1 MSKKIRT
8 ADDLFPDDGTL
19 QSGSVTSSRFE
30 EMMQKEKDDK
40 LSLSSREL
48 RNSIE
53 SNETLLLETDDS
65 WEPYNPD
72 DGSLL
77 SGSLPSYA
85 NSQIFEEAFEI
96 NEMEHIDPVYNDFD
110 YDFSLIDLDNNVLNN
125 IMKYSLNKQGD
136 DNNND
141 EKIEVSN
148 NNDLE
153 FKIEK
158 ALTWSEIINY
168 YWIGLF
174 NNLKHKRKY
183 VEYCNQVLNFK
194 KKIHII
200 SQKISIDNITK
211 PLEEEE
217 KEKRNYFNI
226 ENYDV
231 NSYDSNNL
239 FSTSESYKLLIE
251 IEELFNMIDNLLI
264 DDIIFMKNAKAPIG
278 DFLNRYHLIKND
290 CLKLSNIKNNKIF
303 NNARCSTEIK
313 QYKNSKSIRKI
324 KEKFYKD
331 MPNEAVKE
339 FEEKFKDDLMKDKE
353 YMEKDIFLF
362 SLKDWMKSL
371 IFKQKEEQNYEELIN
386 YCNRQKIYFMFI
398 SVIYSIYRDF
408 NLLDNNSS
416 TKSLETYT
424 LIMLS
429 GLIKEIE
436 LIRYMSTDEKKRE
449 SQRIIKIFK
458 HSFIN
463 KDEYAMH
470 ECDNLMAQEI
480 IVNDCFW
487 NYQNKKLI
495 KDIFKLL
502 EFLNQLDEKK
512 GGLKIINEFAKQ
524 IHERLNKLLEE
535 ENNFEN
541 MISNWYQ
548 NSDEDKKALY
558 RSNIFSEKELWWYY
572 FVYNSNVYYHDNE
585 IDYKRCC
592 YPNTENNDNGI
603 DCKRCCYPN
612 TENNDIEKG
621 SLIYNEEKTDAIKI
635 FLETNSYLHHVVNK
649 ERPKYPLYKDFKWD
663 KLDFN
668 KDKIEFSKRQLRYNK
683 YFIEKLNNELIN
695 NELKQIGELNESLV
709 RKNFILE
716 CIENTEEVLNE
727 LENMGNFI
735 KEGVLLNEQLFFKLV
750 LFGINILI
758 FIGQYFWNNHIEPT
772 L

>member
-1 MSKKIRT
+1 M
-8 ADDLFPDDGTL
+8 
-19 QSGSVTSSRFE
+19 
-30 EMMQKEKDDK
+30 
-40 LSLSSREL
+40 
-48 RNSIE
+48 
-53 SNETLLLETDDS
+53 
-65 WEPYNPD
+65 
-72 DGSLL
+72 
-77 SGSLPSYA
+77 
-85 NSQIFEEAFEI
+85 
-96 NEMEHIDPVYNDFD
+96 
-110 YDFSLIDLDNNVLNN
+110 
-125 IMKYSLNKQGD
+125 
-136 DNNND
+136 
-141 EKIEVSN
+141 
-148 NNDLE
+148 
-153 FKIEK
+153 
-158 ALTWSEIINY
+158 
-168 YWIGLF
+168 
-174 NNLKHKRKY
+174 
-183 VEYCNQVLNFK
+183 NFK

-211 PLEEEE
+211 PLEEKE

-331 MPNEAVKE
+331 LPNEAVKE

-371 IFKQKEEQNYEELIN
+371 IFKQKEEQNYEALIN
-386 YCNRQKIYFMFI
+386 YCNRQKIYFLFM
-398 SVIYSIYRDF
+398 SVIHSIYREY
-408 NLLDNNSS
+408 NLQDNNSS
-416 TKSLETYT
+416 IKSLETYT
-424 LIMLS
+424 LLMLS
-429 GLIKEIE
+429 ELIKEIE
-436 LIRYMSTDEKKRE
+436 LIQYTTTDEKKRE

-458 HSFIN
+458 HSVIN

-470 ECDNLMAQEI
+470 EYDNLMAQEI

-592 YPNTENNDNGI
+592 YSNTENNDNGI
-603 DCKRCCYPN
+603 DYKRCCYPN

-621 SLIYNEEKTDAIKI
+621 SLIYNEEKTDAIEI
-635 FLETNSYLHHVVNK
+635 FLETNSYLHHEINK

-663 KLDFN
+663 KLEFN
-668 KDKIEFSKRQLRYNK
+668 KDKIEFSKRQIRYNK